1 MDMLSDR
8 EQLAAALGRPSIGV
22 GDYYPVC
29 SGEGYRGAETIE
41 KSFGCY
47 FPSEIHRVSER
58 TIATYAMAKFG
69 GDSLTVGGVPVSG
82 NIGVRLIWTRDDT
95 VGATTL
101 PVPFTPTGLLCEEG
115 TDPGPPPRPTA
126 SSGCVVTQQEI
137 DFGNGAPRSEEHT
150 PEITSLMRT

>member
-1 MDMLSDR
+1 MRISDWSSDVCSSDLFNMDMLSDR

-29 SGEGYRGAETIE
+29 SGEGYRGAKTIE

-69 GDSLTVGGVPVSG
+69 GDSLAIGGVPVD
-82 NIGVRLIWTRDDT
+82 RKHT
-95 VGATTL
+95 
-101 PVPFTPTGLLCEEG
+101 
-115 TDPGPPPRPTA
+115 
-126 SSGCVVTQQEI
+126 
-137 DFGNGAPRSEEHT
+137 SELQ
-150 PEITSLMRT
+150 SLMRISSAVFCLKKTQ

>member
-69 GDSLTVGGVPVSG
+69 GDSLAIGGVPVSG
-82 NIGVRLIWTRDDT
+82 NIGVRLVWTRDDT

-101 PVPFTPTGLLCEEG
+101 
-115 TDPGPPPRPTA
+115 
-126 SSGCVVTQQEI
+126 
-137 DFGNGAPRSEEHT
+137 RSEEHT
-150 PEITSLMRT
+150 SELQSLMRISYAVFCLKKKT